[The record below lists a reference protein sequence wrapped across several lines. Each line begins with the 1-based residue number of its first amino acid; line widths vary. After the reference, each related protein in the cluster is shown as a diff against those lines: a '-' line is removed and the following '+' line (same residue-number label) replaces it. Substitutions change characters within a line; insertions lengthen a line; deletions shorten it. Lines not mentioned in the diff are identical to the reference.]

1 MRDHKLL
8 EVVAVDL
15 EEAAEVEEI
24 EAPRNHSDQ
33 TPADKS
39 PPTRMASKSTL
50 VLEEVEIRNTE
61 ERMVTENPAW
71 EEVP

>member
-8 EVVAVDL
+8 EVVAV

-24 EAPRNHSDQ
+24 EAPRDHSDQ
-33 TPADKS
+33 TPADKL

-50 VLEEVEIRNTE
+50 VPEEAEIRNIE
-61 ERMVTENPAW
+61 ERMATENPAW